1 MDDPEFACSRT
12 NLVRSR
18 FFAAG
23 HAFLIPIGPD
33 SVGSGIDP
41 PKTFTTSN
49 HHIAA
54 REQRFEELF
63 LVGPIP
69 PLTSYPGG
77 SHKTVR
83 TGTATLLQ
91 VVQHCVCRLPMLV
104 EIRPC
109 PTDFGGTHTVGDEPA
124 MMREPVAWRHA
135 GFVGPTLKDITVC
148 Q

>member
-1 MDDPEFACSRT
+1 
-12 NLVRSR
+12 V
-18 FFAAG
+18 FF
-23 HAFLIPIGPD
+23 IPIGPD

-41 PKTFTTSN
+41 AKTFTTRN

-83 TGTATLLQ
+83 TDTATLLQ
-91 VVQHCVCRLPMLV
+91 VDQHCFCCLPMLV
-104 EIRPC
+104 EVRTC
-109 PTDFGGTHTVGDEPA
+109 PTDFGGTHAVCNQAAMVWEPA
-124 MMREPVAWRHA
+124 PGRHA